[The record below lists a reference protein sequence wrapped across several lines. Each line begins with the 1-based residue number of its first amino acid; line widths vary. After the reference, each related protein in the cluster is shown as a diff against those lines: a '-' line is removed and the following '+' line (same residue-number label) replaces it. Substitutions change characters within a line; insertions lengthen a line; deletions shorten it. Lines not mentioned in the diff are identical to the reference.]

1 MYIVT
6 AKRGDI
12 HRDTTYSKEEY
23 SRGIKIDG
31 DNKISRMVSTRE
43 RNRTIKITINERGES
58 MVSLID
64 TPDNINENQA
74 RLLRR
79 RKKRVL
85 KSWGYS

>member
-1 MYIVT
+1 
-6 AKRGDI
+6 
-12 HRDTTYSKEEY
+12 EY